1 MSAAA
6 GEGGRERPFLSLRI
20 GFGGSP
26 RFPLRGRAPAPGA
39 ARPDEEAQRL
49 FELALA
55 RELAGDCC

>member
-6 GEGGRERPFLSLRI
+6 GEGERDRPFLSLRI
-20 GFGGSP
+20 GFGSS
-26 RFPLRGRAPAPGA
+26 RRSPLRGREPAPGA
-39 ARPDEEAQRL
+39 ARPEEEAQRL